1 MKIENQT
8 SISQLPKEISKSIQ
22 EISIRAKQ
30 LESKLN
36 NVHPEKIYESFN
48 KVDEFRRELY
58 EIDLLSQNVM
68 QAYKYYAHLAS
79 QVMNHQEFEAPEP
92 EDLEGLRVEGVEG
105 DEV

>member
-1 MKIENQT
+1 MKIQNQT
-8 SISQLPKEISKSIQ
+8 SISQLPKEISKGIQ
-22 EISIRAKQ
+22 EISARAKR

-36 NVHPEKIYESFN
+36 DTHPEKIYESYN
-48 KVDEFRRELY
+48 KMDDFRRELC

-79 QVMNHQEFEAPEP
+79 QALNRQDYEAPQP

-105 DEV
+105 DDA